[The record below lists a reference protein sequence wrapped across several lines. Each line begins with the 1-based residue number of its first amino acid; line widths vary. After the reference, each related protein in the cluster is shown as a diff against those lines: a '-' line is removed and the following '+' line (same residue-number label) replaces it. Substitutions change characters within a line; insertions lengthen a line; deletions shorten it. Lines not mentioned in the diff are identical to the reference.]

1 MLVSTALASGLLAA
15 AATFA
20 SPTPLRASSPGSVI
34 VFGDSLSDNGN
45 GTYLLTN
52 KKWPE
57 DPAYFNGRFSN
68 GPTWCEYVADSLGR
82 QIRDDA
88 FGGATLDNER
98 VQGYTG
104 RVSDIPVPSVFERID
119 IYLKEHKPNA
129 RELYIVSGAF
139 QDSSA
144 QSKSH

>member
-1 MLVSTALASGLLAA
+1 MRIATASAAVLLASVTL
-15 AATFA
+15 A
-20 SPTPLRASSPGSVI
+20 SPTPLRASSPGSVV

-52 KKWPE
+52 RTWPE

-68 GPTWCEYVADSLGR
+68 GPTWCEYLANSLGKGI
-82 QIRDDA
+82 QDDA

-104 RVSDIPVPSVFERID
+104 SLSDIPVPSVFERVD
-119 IYLKEHKPNA
+119 IYLKEHKPTS
-129 RELYIVSGAF
+129 RELYVVSGAF
-139 QDSSA
+139 QRLLPRQIRDR
-144 QSKSH
+144 